1 MITPQEV
8 GQRIKDLLN
17 GWDDFDAEMRRCSL
31 IQMRNLRPSDRTLR
45 IDADS
50 LLYYVAYAP
59 SYKPTDAI
67 EGGSFIGEDVTKVRF
82 KDYKQ
87 HFNDLVQDIVTE
99 CELASFRNELPR
111 FKDFELVFTP
121 STNFRYEIF
130 PEYKK
135 NRANKPQS
143 NALKRLKRWAKK
155 GSLSNIMRVIVPE
168 NVEADDYVYSY
179 AMKGDPVASGDKD
192 VVNSVPAA
200 FYYHSNHRKVVN
212 NTPEE
217 RARWILLQTL
227 AGDPSDD
234 IPGLKGVALK
244 TAEKLLP
251 DGGTMDDV
259 IKIYESK
266 GYTKEDAILT
276 RRLVGLDQ
284 YKRGKVRLFKC

>member
-17 GWDDFDAEMRRCSL
+17 GWDEFDADMKRVSL

-67 EGGSFIGEDVTKVRF
+67 DGGSFIGEDVTKVRF

-143 NALKRLKRWAKK
+143 NILKRLKKWAKK
-155 GSLSNIMRVIVPE
+155 RGVVPE

-200 FYYHSNHRKVVN
+200 YYYHSNHRRVVT

-284 YKRGKVRLFKC
+284 YKRGKVRLFKW

>member
-8 GQRIKDLLN
+8 GKRIKDLLD
-17 GWDDFDAEMRRCSL
+17 GWDEFDEEMRRVSL

-59 SYKPTDAI
+59 SYKPEEAI
-67 EGGSFIGEDVTKVRF
+67 DGGSFIGDVVKVHF

-87 HFNDLVQDIVTE
+87 HFNNLVQDIVTE

-135 NRANKPQS
+135 NRVNKPQS
-143 NALKRLKRWAKK
+143 NILKRLKRWAKAR
-155 GSLSNIMRVIVPE
+155 GVVPD
-168 NVEADDYVYSY
+168 NVEADDYVYY
-179 AMKGDPVASGDKD
+179 HAMKGDPVASGDKD

-200 FYYHSNHRKVVN
+200 YYYHSNHRKVVI

-244 TAEKLLP
+244 TADKLLP

-266 GYTKEDAILT
+266 GYTKDDAILT

-284 YKRGKVRLFKC
+284 VSYSKRTNRIKVRLFQW

>member
-31 IQMRNLRPSDRTLR
+31 LQMRNLRPSDHTLR

-67 EGGSFIGEDVTKVRF
+67 EGGSFIGDVYKVHL

-87 HFNDLVQDIVTE
+87 HFNNLVQDIVTE

-143 NALKRLKRWAKK
+143 NILKRLKRWAKAR
-155 GSLSNIMRVIVPE
+155 GVVPD
-168 NVEADDYVYSY
+168 NVEADDYVYY
-179 AMKGDPVASGDKD
+179 HAMKGDPVASGDKD

-200 FYYHSNHRKVVN
+200 YYYHSNHRKVVI

-244 TAEKLLP
+244 TADKLLP

-266 GYTKEDAILT
+266 GYTKDDAILT

-284 YKRGKVRLFKC
+284 LNRRGKVRLFQW

>member
-1 MITPQEV
+1 MVTPQEM
-8 GQRIKDLLN
+8 GKRIKDLLN

-87 HFNDLVQDIVTE
+87 HFNNLVEDIVTE

-111 FKDFELVFTP
+111 FKDFELIFTP

-143 NALKRLKRWAKK
+143 NILKRLKRWAKK
-155 GSLSNIMRVIVPE
+155 RGVVPK

-200 FYYHSNHRKVVN
+200 YYYHSNHRKVVT

-266 GYTKEDAILT
+266 GYTKDDAILT

-284 YKRGKVRLFKC
+284 YKRGKVRLFKW

>member
-1 MITPQEV
+1 
-8 GQRIKDLLN
+8 
-17 GWDDFDAEMRRCSL
+17 
-31 IQMRNLRPSDRTLR
+31 
-45 IDADS
+45 
-50 LLYYVAYAP
+50 
-59 SYKPTDAI
+59 
-67 EGGSFIGEDVTKVRF
+67 FIGDIDKVHF

-87 HFNDLVQDIVTE
+87 HFNNLVQDIVTE

-121 STNFRYEIF
+121 STNFRYDIF
-130 PEYKK
+130 PDYKK
-135 NRANKPQS
+135 SRVNKPQS

-155 GSLSNIMRVIVPE
+155 RGVVPD

-200 FYYHSNHRKVVN
+200 FYYHSNHRKVVK

-234 IPGLKGVALK
+234 IP
-244 TAEKLLP
+244 
-251 DGGTMDDV
+251 
-259 IKIYESK
+259 
-266 GYTKEDAILT
+266 
-276 RRLVGLDQ
+276 
-284 YKRGKVRLFKC
+284 

>member
-1 MITPQEV
+1 MITPQEI
-8 GQRIKDLLN
+8 GKRIKDLLE
-17 GWDDFDAEMRRCSL
+17 GWDAVDEEMRRVSL
-31 IQMRNLRPSDRTLR
+31 IQMRNLRPSERTLR

-59 SYKPTDAI
+59 SYKPAEAI
-67 EGGSFIGEDVTKVRF
+67 EGGSFIGDIDKVHF

-87 HFNDLVQDIVTE
+87 HFNNLVQDIVTE

-135 NRANKPQS
+135 NRVNKPQS
-143 NALKRLKRWAKK
+143 NILKRLKRWAKV
-155 GSLSNIMRVIVPE
+155 GSLSKVMRVIVPD
-168 NVEADDYVYSY
+168 NVEADDYVYY
-179 AMKGDPVASGDKD
+179 HAMKGDPVASGDKD

-200 FYYHSNHRKVVN
+200 YYYHSNHRRVVT
-212 NTPEE
+212 NTPNE

-244 TAEKLLP
+244 TADKLLP

-266 GYTKEDAILT
+266 GYTKDDAILT

-284 YKRGKVRLFKC
+284 LNRIGKVRLFQW